1 MQPSREEIMQ
11 ALFKLLKNADGFVSY
26 SRRMAQATDVPEKL
40 QPALI
45 MYEVNEK
52 NRSTSKGTP
61 PINYL
66 FVKVIILAKVP
77 HSTKWSPDQRGGA
90 EILNPLMDAVE
101 AAVTFDPF
109 GGLQTLGNLVERVIW
124 DEEDETIKDVG
135 DTDANGQ
142 AIAIMPLKI
151 IVP

>member
-1 MQPSREEIMQ
+1 MTPSRETIMQ
-11 ALFKLLKNADGFVSY
+11 ALFALLKNAEGFVSY
-26 SRRMAQATDVPEKL
+26 SRRMAQATDVPPNM

-45 MYEVNEK
+45 MYEVNEQNK
-52 NRSTSKGTP
+52 SSSKGTP

-66 FVKVIILAKVP
+66 FVKIIILARVP
-77 HSTKWSPDQRGGA
+77 HASKWSPDQQGGA
-90 EILNPLMDAVE
+90 QILNPLMDAVE
-101 AAVTFDPF
+101 TAVPFDPF
-109 GGLQTLGNLVERVIW
+109 NGLQTLGGLVERVIW

-142 AIAIMPLKI
+142 AIAVMPLKI